1 MLQLLLSSWCN
12 LIICMGLQTGDT
24 FAYVELVKRVKI
36 VKKVTNLFVLM
47 TNNQSMQ
54 WKNLM
59 LWDKSSNVS
68 FIYKST

>member
-1 MLQLLLSSWCN
+1 
-12 LIICMGLQTGDT
+12 MGLQTRDT

-59 LWDKSSNVS
+59 LRQIIQR
-68 FIYKST
+68 FIYLQKHVGQQHFLQR

>member
-1 MLQLLLSSWCN
+1 MFQPLLSSWCN
-12 LIICMGLQTGDT
+12 LTICMGLQTRDT

-54 WKNLM
+54 
-59 LWDKSSNVS
+59 
-68 FIYKST
+68 